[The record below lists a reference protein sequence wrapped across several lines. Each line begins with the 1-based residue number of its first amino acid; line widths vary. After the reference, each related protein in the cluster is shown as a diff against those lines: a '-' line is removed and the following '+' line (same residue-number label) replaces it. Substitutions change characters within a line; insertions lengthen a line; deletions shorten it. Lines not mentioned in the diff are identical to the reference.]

1 MNAIHVLSLLVSK
14 LLERTELGLSDIFCG
29 FNCQVGMHVLL
40 ISDVRIHSRVA
51 FFKLLNFALRLPHEC
66 LISRVSCLSSSW
78 AISANYT
85 RHVQPLSDFVDLVL
99 SPVFSK
105 PGLGV
110 DLFVEHVVDPLL
122 HEFLLSLGL
131 AIDSDHQLI

>member
-1 MNAIHVLSLLVSK
+1 
-14 LLERTELGLSDIFCG
+14 
-29 FNCQVGMHVLL
+29 
-40 ISDVRIHSRVA
+40 
-51 FFKLLNFALRLPHEC
+51 LRLPHEC
-66 LISRVSCLSSSW
+66 LISRVSCFISSW

-131 AIDSDHQLI
+131 AIDSDHQLIQQPFRLHLHLVQQVSFELFQLNFNAVFGGSH

>member
-1 MNAIHVLSLLVSK
+1 
-14 LLERTELGLSDIFCG
+14 
-29 FNCQVGMHVLL
+29 MHVLL
-40 ISDVRIHSRVA
+40 ISDVRIHSSVA
-51 FFKLLNFALRLPHEC
+51 FFKFLDFALRLPHEC

-131 AIDSDHQLI
+131 AIDSDHQLIQQPFRLDLHLVQQVSFELFQLNFNAVFGGSH

>member
-1 MNAIHVLSLLVSK
+1 
-14 LLERTELGLSDIFCG
+14 
-29 FNCQVGMHVLL
+29 MHVLL
-40 ISDVRIHSRVA
+40 ISDVRIHSSVA

-66 LISRVSCLSSSW
+66 LISRVSCLISSW

-122 HEFLLSLGL
+122 HEFLLRLGL
-131 AIDSDHQLI
+131 AIASDHQLIHQPFRLDLHLVQQVSFELFQLNFNAVLGGSH

>member
-1 MNAIHVLSLLVSK
+1 
-14 LLERTELGLSDIFCG
+14 
-29 FNCQVGMHVLL
+29 MHVLL
-40 ISDVRIHSRVA
+40 ISDVRIHSGVA
-51 FFKLLNFALRLPHEC
+51 FFKLLDFALRLPHEC

-131 AIDSDHQLI
+131 AIDSDHQLIQQPSRLDLHLIQQVSFELFQLNFNAVFGGSH